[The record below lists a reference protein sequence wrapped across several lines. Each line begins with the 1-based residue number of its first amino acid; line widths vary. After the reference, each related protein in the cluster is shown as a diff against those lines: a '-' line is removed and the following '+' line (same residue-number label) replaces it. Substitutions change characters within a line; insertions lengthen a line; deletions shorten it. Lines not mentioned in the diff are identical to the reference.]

1 MTTGNTFGQTIEEW
15 ARIVLE
21 IWQDRMMKY
30 NVRSTGALFTSLVH
44 HVKTQANGDTSKIDF
59 FFNNYG
65 VFVDMGVGREFNI
78 GNSGD
83 IGVDKGITTVK
94 RKAKPWY
101 STAFYGQVR
110 KLGEIIASRYGSE
123 ASKQIVGFMVSGAD
137 DRIQSYRAASNI
149 RSQRN
154 YQRRRAMPGH
164 WTKQGQWKT
173 GFKLE
178 NHNYTKG

>member
-1 MTTGNTFGQTIEEW
+1 MTTGSTTSQTIEEW

-44 HVKTQANGDTSKIDF
+44 HVTSQANGDSSKIDF

-65 VFVDMGVGREFNI
+65 VFVDMGVGREFNV

-83 IGVDKGITTVK
+83 IGVDRGMTNVK

-101 STAFYGQVR
+101 SPAFYGQVR
-110 KLGEIIASRYGSE
+110 KLGEILATKFGSE
-123 ASKQIVGFMVSGAD
+123 AAKQIVGFMVSGAD
-137 DRIQSYRAASNI
+137 DRISAYRAASNA
-149 RSQRN
+149 RSSRN
-154 YQRRRAMPGH
+154 YQRRRSLSGH
-164 WTKQGQWKT
+164 WTKQGQWKI

-178 NHNYTKG
+178 NHNFSK